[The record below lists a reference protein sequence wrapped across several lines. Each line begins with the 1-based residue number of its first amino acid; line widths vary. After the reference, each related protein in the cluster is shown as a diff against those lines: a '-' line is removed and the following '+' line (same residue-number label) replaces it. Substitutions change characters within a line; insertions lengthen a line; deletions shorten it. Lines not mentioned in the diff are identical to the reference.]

1 MSESRTKPAIVEANG
16 RANNRPEKA
25 RTKPDGQWVFARHER
40 NLKKLNQL
48 RGDEKKIAKLYKG
61 RRYDGSS

>member
-16 RANNRPEKA
+16 RANQRPEKA
-25 RTKPDGQWVFARHER
+25 RTKPTGQWVFARHER
-40 NLKKLNQL
+40 NLQKLNHT
-48 RGDEKKIAKLYKG
+48 RGDEKKIAQLYRG

>member
-16 RANNRPEKA
+16 GANRRFEKA
-25 RTKPDGQWVFARHER
+25 RTKPSGQWVFARQER
-40 NLKKLNQL
+40 NLEKLNRL